1 MSCRGRERAER
12 GKETGSE
19 GRGLKYKLV
28 VGNNLTASLPL
39 LVATEN
45 SPQRVRERE
54 RRRREREEG
63 GERERRER
71 RKRGERREGF
81 ALKRGKLL
89 LSSSE

>member
-1 MSCRGRERAER
+1 M
-12 GKETGSE
+12 
-19 GRGLKYKLV
+19 KYKLV

-63 GERERRER
+63 GEREEREE
-71 RKRGERREGF
+71 KERREERRFCVGERE
-81 ALKRGKLL
+81 AVTLVV
-89 LSSSE
+89 